1 MPPNST
7 ELPVLSSRLSRQIK
21 RHLGILDGL
30 NGINNNVLGIKSR
43 IELTEEEAKFLLGL
57 PDFLSSIDTSY
68 AESDEKNR
76 MAVRN
81 LEISSSE
88 LNLVNANLEDLN
100 QKINAMLDSLGQGL
114 LFFDKDG
121 QCSNVFSKACLD
133 LFGVDPSG
141 KQLKE
146 ILSLSRDQNED
157 LSMWLSIVFDEN
169 TPIDFNDLKSLAPQ
183 SYTNSKGQYI
193 ELDYRPLFMKGSH
206 IEGILCIATDK
217 TFEIHAKEELINKE
231 EEALRIRMVASSRN
245 EFQRYIACF
254 DDYIDLL
261 ESQKTKLSDMATLI
275 MHLHNFKG
283 MSGVFHF
290 NHLVKTIHRM
300 ENMVKS
306 ENFEDFIIDLDMSL
320 PSIREEKLK
329 AIELGN
335 LLFGDNFLE
344 SDSIVSMGFD
354 QLNSFR
360 EVLKTQS
367 SQQSNG
373 QSLLKIFDT
382 LFLTVP
388 VANCFKTF
396 HMELDRVTES
406 QNKPPIDFVMND
418 GNIRILPKAY
428 GELFDSLTHLAR
440 NIIDHGIEPADE
452 RSAKGKSKFGTV
464 KVTASSNDNQRLLIT
479 IADDGRGLSFESIR
493 DKLQSMGKYDP
504 SETAHQTIQHIFDS
518 DFTTKSHA
526 SILSGRGVGMYAVL
540 QEVEKM
546 GGTVSSQNVE
556 GKIGG
561 AQFDFDLPLYTA

>member
-1 MPPNST
+1 MPPDSA

-146 ILSLSRDQNED
+146 ILFLSPEQNED

-169 TPIDFNDLKSLAPQ
+169 TPIDFNDLKGLAPQ

-193 ELDYRPLFMKGSH
+193 ELDYRPLFMKGSY

-306 ENFEDFIIDLDMSL
+306 ENFEDFISDLPLSL
-320 PSIREEKLK
+320 KSIREEKVK

-396 HMELDRVTES
+396 NMELDRVTES

-428 GELFDSLTHLAR
+428 GEFFDSLTHLAR